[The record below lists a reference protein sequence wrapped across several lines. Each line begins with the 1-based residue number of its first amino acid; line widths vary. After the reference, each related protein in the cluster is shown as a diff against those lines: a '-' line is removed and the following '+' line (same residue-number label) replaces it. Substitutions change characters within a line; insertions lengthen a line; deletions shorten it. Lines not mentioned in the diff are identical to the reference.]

1 MTYLFT
7 KRGPQYHWILD
18 ILEQMCL
25 PVVQNLPSILEKLNA
40 DRFFDIESKKT
51 NVAKARRKLYK
62 RKRKVFEHQRRQLF
76 VKESAMN
83 HDYGRDASTEEA
95 IADALTDKCK
105 CGSTDHRR
113 TSHKSC
119 RLRTTCDTATG
130 IDTSC
135 DINASKSDDNVSEN
149 DDDCYDFECSLM
161 TKSFHSLESDCLIDE
176 EKTKGVSKVCMKCYH
191 LLLPIE
197 IGYRKQLQLYQSFL
211 VSQLFNVFM
220 LSNRFLAEKWLLI
233 FGMRLSVMG
242 HVSIGQFQKPL
253 L

>member
-18 ILEQMCL
+18 ILKRMCL
-25 PVVQNLPSILEKLNA
+25 PVVQNLPTILEKLNA

-83 HDYGRDASTEEA
+83 HDYGRDASTEEV
-95 IADALTDKCK
+95 IADASTDKCK

-119 RLRTTCDTATG
+119 PLRRTCDTATG

-135 DINASKSDDNVSEN
+135 DINASKSDDNVSEY
-149 DDDCYDFECSLM
+149 DDDCYDFECSLSDK
-161 TKSFHSLESDCLIDE
+161 TEVESCACPNFPCHKWDCPDNVRNRKRALDSSLTPGALWTPPLKKMDLYSP
-176 EKTKGVSKVCMKCYH
+176 KV
-191 LLLPIE
+191 P
-197 IGYRKQLQLYQSFL
+197 S
-211 VSQLFNVFM
+211 
-220 LSNRFLAEKWLLI
+220 
-233 FGMRLSVMG
+233 
-242 HVSIGQFQKPL
+242 PL
-253 L
+253 